1 MEFNLVTQ
9 PWIRVMNSD
18 GTLKLVSLSD
28 VFEHAQDYTDLV
40 GDVKAQ
46 DVAVMRFL
54 LSVLTTVYMRVDQ
67 DGNGYKNI
75 NKLTDEEKNKLLLNT
90 WQTLHKQGHF
100 SDVAVNYLKTYQMHF
115 DLLSKRFPFGQATEE
130 QFKGAINKVIGTG
143 NTGKVAYKQMNRMI
157 NESNNSISTW
167 ANANLFD
174 KYKFSLADF
183 TRWLITYQ
191 AYTGST
197 DKLKLKGVRA
207 ATFAGGCLVITPT
220 YAKGSNLFE
229 TLMLN
234 LKLHVDKY
242 TKFEQRPIWEMTFDD
257 IVKARKKGSLPDNLA
272 ELYTMPSRLVYI
284 DWDKSSP
291 DIYVA
296 GLPKVNY
303 ANGFIEPMTS
313 WHKVDGVSHPNV
325 KQIDDLPKSLW
336 QDYGE
341 FTSLDQNTYQLGIA
355 QWLQYLRDNNA
366 ISKSY
371 PLHLARAG
379 FIKSANSMA
388 QTPEVSYADDFKIEA
403 GVFLSDDGDGHWSH
417 DIIHV
422 IDQTQKIAKSYYALA
437 MNIAE
442 LSGASDDIAKKNVQK
457 QMTVFYDNLNMP
469 FKKWLSEINPN
480 DDPKHQEKKW
490 QGILKGLLED
500 MISDFKENANS
511 RVIAGNVIVD
521 DSGKVRKNNL
531 FTQVSLFWYKA
542 NKIMKGEADM

>member
-28 VFEHAQDYTDLV
+28 VFEHAQDYTDLA
-40 GDVKAQ
+40 GNVKAQ

-67 DGNGYKNI
+67 DGKGYKNI

-90 WQTLHKQGHF
+90 WQKLHKQGHF

-167 ANANLFD
+167 ANASLFD

-197 DKLKLKGVRA
+197 DKLKLKGVKA

-257 IVKARKKGSLPDNLA
+257 IVKTRKKGSLPDNLA

-284 DWDKSSP
+284 DWDKSLP

-303 ANGFIEPMTS
+303 DNGFIEPMTP

-325 KQIDDLPKSLW
+325 KRIDDLPKSLW

-341 FTSLDQNTYQLGIA
+341 FTSLDQNTHQLGIA
-355 QWLQYLRDNNA
+355 QWLQYLRSNNA

-371 PLHLARAG
+371 PLHLASAG
-379 FIKSANSMA
+379 FVKSSNSMA
-388 QTPEVSYADDFKIEA
+388 QTPQVSYADDFKIEA

-417 DIIHV
+417 DIIYV

-442 LSGASDDIAKKNVQK
+442 LSGASDDVAKKIVQK
-457 QMTVFYDNLNMP
+457 QMTVFYDNLDMP
-469 FKKWLSEINPN
+469 FKKWLSEINPK
-480 DDPKHQEKKW
+480 DDPKCQEKKW
-490 QGILKGLLED
+490 QGVLKGLLED
-500 MISDFKENANS
+500 MISDFKENANN
-511 RVIAGNVIVD
+511 RAIAGNVIVD